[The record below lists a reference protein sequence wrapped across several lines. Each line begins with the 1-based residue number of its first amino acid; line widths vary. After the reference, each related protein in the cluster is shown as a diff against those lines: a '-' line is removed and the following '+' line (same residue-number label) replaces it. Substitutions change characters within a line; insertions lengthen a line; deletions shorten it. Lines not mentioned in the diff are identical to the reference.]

1 MSPIRSPALP
11 LALAG
16 LLALAACSAGRRGA
30 TAEPPAERVAPK
42 TFADEWAVRIAGTPQ
57 GDATGILTVV
67 AGDDGAL
74 TGTIATDEGT
84 LELSTATATAEQLT
98 VSFYYPP
105 ANTNVDIRL
114 TGAPSAD
121 ELSGLTLGQFAT
133 TAVRQ

>member
-1 MSPIRSPALP
+1 MSPHRPTTL
-11 LALAG
+11 LALAC

-30 TAEPPAERVAPK
+30 DAADAPAEKVAPK
-42 TFADEWAVRIAGTPQ
+42 TFVDEWAVRIAGTPQ
-57 GDATGILTVV
+57 GDATGTLTIV

-84 LELSTATATAEQLT
+84 LDLDTVTATDGQLA

-105 ANTNVDIRL
+105 ASTNVDIRL
-114 TGAPSAD
+114 SGEPSAD
-121 ELSGLTLGQFAT
+121 ELAGLTMGQFAT